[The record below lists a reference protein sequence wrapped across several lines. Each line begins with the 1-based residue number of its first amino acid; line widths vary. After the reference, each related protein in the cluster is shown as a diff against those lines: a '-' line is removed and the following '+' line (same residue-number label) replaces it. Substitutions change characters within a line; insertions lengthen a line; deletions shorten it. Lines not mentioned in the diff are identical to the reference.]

1 MNFYPRSGTYQ
12 IFRKFEIDLIHFLS
26 HKIQVR
32 HYCRKGHFLVQ
43 LMDKKD
49 RKLVNISSVSYLIY
63 FQNKIVK
70 TPIELSKRD
79 FYSQQLQNIHQEFAD
94 THMNP
99 CNKGQNLTKHSDSL
113 LVTLWYSG

>member
-1 MNFYPRSGTYQ
+1 
-12 IFRKFEIDLIHFLS
+12 
-26 HKIQVR
+26 
-32 HYCRKGHFLVQ
+32 
-43 LMDKKD
+43 MDRKD
-49 RKLVNISSVSYLIY
+49 RKWVNISSVSYLIY

-113 LVTLWYSG
+113 LVTLWYSGQNHWIDLDINQSLNTHNWKLCYEVNYFESIDF